1 MTSNHHPHHQVT
13 QSHNQLTQPHHNQPQ
28 NQNQTSQAIQSLFSE
43 NELNDLRRFIS
54 KRQQLNCCNEYMVYC
69 FYLVQSIG
77 ILTTSVGTS
86 INLPSV
92 VWCGIVLNMIASVL
106 QIYEKLNDKQMK
118 KLMKNIQLIRDNKY
132 TDESSLVDMDIDSSG
147 ERSGSG
153 GGERSG
159 MSGERTASASGSE
172 LNTPLLH

>member
-1 MTSNHHPHHQVT
+1 MTSNHQPHNQP
-13 QSHNQLTQPHHNQPQ
+13 HNQLTQPQ
-28 NQNQTSQAIQSLFSE
+28 NQTQTSQAIQALFSE

-86 INLPSV
+86 INQPSV

-132 TDESSLVDMDIDSSG
+132 TDESSLVDMDIGSSG

-153 GGERSG
+153 GERSG
-159 MSGERTASASGSE
+159 DGGSASASGSE
-172 LNTPLLH
+172 LNTPLLR